1 MLMVKPSRFRAS
13 MRYTTISHIAH
24 ISKLIERISCIL
36 LSKHGNLQS
45 DYQLR
50 LVIPVHFALFS
61 LFEDQPQP
69 PADPTHSS
77 SAMHLLLTQDIPMT
91 EGDIQPHQSP
101 PANKFMHVAECL
113 DNRPS
118 KDMLASSMVEDFAM
132 QMEAQSLPA
141 PASLQFIVESSGML

>member
-1 MLMVKPSRFRAS
+1 MMPFWTRKDPTGDMHLLTIHYYRSPNS
-13 MRYTTISHIAH
+13 MMS
-24 ISKLIERISCIL
+24 LD
-36 LSKHGNLQS
+36 G
-45 DYQLR
+45 
-50 LVIPVHFALFS
+50 